1 MPMVS
6 NTVNKEQDNQIP
18 SKNSVGSSE
27 NQITIFTA
35 RIKNLTEHLKINKK
49 DHNTRRGLMKLVGKR
64 KKLLSY
70 LKKKN
75 TSRYDSIIKSLGLR
89 RKA

>member
-6 NTVNKEQDNQIP
+6 NTVNKEQDNQIS

-70 LKKKN
+70 LKKKS
-75 TSRYDSIIKSLGLR
+75 TSRYDSVIKSLGLR

>member
-1 MPMVS
+1 MS
-6 NTVNKEQDNQIP
+6 SKKEVEGKEIKKSPSTANSSGTSEFQI
-18 SKNSVGSSE
+18 SH
-27 NQITIFTA
+27 FTK

-70 LKKKN
+70 LKNKS
-75 TSRYDSIIKSLGLR
+75 TDRYDTVVKSLGLR
-89 RKA
+89 R